1 MEVIFAQPKGLAKIS
16 LQSTQAP
23 SIRGLQL
30 RINRFDIQA
39 SIRKL
44 KTQAITHS
52 SEHACDWRRRHDDA
66 DAGWDE

>member
-44 KTQAITHS
+44 KT
-52 SEHACDWRRRHDDA
+52 
-66 DAGWDE
+66 